1 MLDDISN
8 LFVDKLYVVKTSLG
22 NISKKKYK
30 NYFFFFFTIII
41 YTSIKYGAIYI

>member
-22 NISKKKYK
+22 NISKKKK
-30 NYFFFFFTIII
+30 NTRITFFFFLQL
-41 YTSIKYGAIYI
+41 